1 MVMMGRTA
9 EALFWIGRYSE
20 RTENHARLIDVYYH
34 IREDREGS
42 AGQSWSRLIDTIGDR
57 ASFIEQ
63 YGSFTEQ
70 HVLQYI
76 TLDKNNANSLLACT
90 NHARANLRN
99 IREKMPSELWDILNG
114 LYLWLKEKEVR
125 DITSDSPH
133 LFYRFIRDTLSM
145 FQGAATSV
153 MPRQNE
159 WHFVEAG
166 RYLERAENLLRLIQS
181 LCSEYAKED
190 FSSYPLMLAV
200 LKSVS
205 GYESYRKEY
214 ADGVSLNSIIK
225 FLLLHETFPRSV
237 AFSIQSLE
245 RSLKGIQLDDPELN
259 NAVHKLAKLA
269 GKMKSNL
276 ACMDEEDLRSG
287 KIETTLQT
295 LLDSCNGMGARM
307 SKIFF
312 PSREEVIA

>member
-9 EALFWIGRYSE
+9 EALFWIGRYTE

-34 IREDREGS
+34 IREEKENSSD
-42 AGQSWSRLIDTIGDR
+42 QSWSRLIDTIGDR
-57 ASFIEQ
+57 VAFTEQ

-76 TLDKNNANSLLACT
+76 TLDKNNSNSLLACT
-90 NHARANLRN
+90 NHARSNLRN
-99 IREKMPSELWDILNG
+99 IREKMPAELWDIMNG

-125 DITSDSPH
+125 DITNDSPH

-166 RYLERAENLLRLIQS
+166 RYLERAENLLRLLQS
-181 LCSEYAKED
+181 LCHDYAREEL
-190 FSSYPLMLAV
+190 SSYPLMLSV

-205 GYESYRKEY
+205 GYESYRREH
-214 ADGVSLNSIIK
+214 ADTVNLSSIIK
-225 FLLLHETFPRSV
+225 FLMLHETFPRSV
-237 AFSIQSLE
+237 SFSFQSLE
-245 RSLKGIQLDDPELN
+245 RSLQGIQMEDPDLN
-259 NAVHKLAKLA
+259 LAVHRLAKLA
-269 GKMKSNL
+269 GKVKANL
-276 ACMDEEDLRSG
+276 ACMDEDDILSG
-287 KIETTLQT
+287 KLEMTLSA
-295 LLDSCNGMGARM
+295 LRESCNVMGLRM
-307 SKIFF
+307 SKVFF

>member
-9 EALFWIGRYSE
+9 EALLWIGRYAE
-20 RTENHARLIDVYYH
+20 RAENHARLIDVYYH
-34 IREDREGS
+34 IREEKES
-42 AGQSWSRLIDTIGDR
+42 NNGQAWSRLIDTIGDR
-57 ASFIEQ
+57 TLFTEQ

-99 IREKMPSELWDILNG
+99 IREKMPAELWDILNG
-114 LYLWLKEKEVR
+114 LYLWLKVKEVR

-153 MPRQNE
+153 MPRENE
-159 WHFVEAG
+159 WYFVEAG
-166 RYLERAENLLRLIQS
+166 RYLERAENLLRLLQS
-181 LCSEYAKED
+181 LCHDYAREELC
-190 FSSYPLMLAV
+190 SYPLMLSV

-205 GYESYRKEY
+205 GYEAYRREY
-214 ADGVSLNSIIK
+214 ADTVNLGLIVK
-225 FLLLHETFPRSV
+225 FLMLNETFPRSV
-237 AFSIQSLE
+237 SYSFCLLENSLRSIE
-245 RSLKGIQLDDPELN
+245 DEEADLN
-259 NAVHKLAKLA
+259 IAVQKLAKLA
-269 GKMKSNL
+269 GKVKANL
-276 ACMDEEDLRSG
+276 ACMDEDDILSG
-287 KIETTLQT
+287 KLEITLNT
-295 LLDSCNGMGARM
+295 LLESCSHMGTRM

-312 PSREEVIA
+312 PSREEVSA

>member
-1 MVMMGRTA
+1 
-9 EALFWIGRYSE
+9 
-20 RTENHARLIDVYYH
+20 
-34 IREDREGS
+34 
-42 AGQSWSRLIDTIGDR
+42 
-57 ASFIEQ
+57 
-63 YGSFTEQ
+63 
-70 HVLQYI
+70 
-76 TLDKNNANSLLACT
+76 
-90 NHARANLRN
+90 
-99 IREKMPSELWDILNG
+99 
-114 LYLWLKEKEVR
+114 
-125 DITSDSPH
+125 
-133 LFYRFIRDTLSM
+133 M
-145 FQGAATSV
+145 FQGAANSV

-214 ADGVSLNSIIK
+214 ADTVNLNSIIK
-225 FLLLHETFPRSV
+225 FLLLNETFPRSV

-245 RSLKGIQLDDPELN
+245 RSFKGIQLDDPELT

-269 GKMKSNL
+269 GKVKANL
-276 ACMDEEDLRSG
+276 ACMDEDDLRSG
-287 KIETTLQT
+287 KLEATLQT
-295 LLDSCNGMGARM
+295 LLDSCNGMGVRM
-307 SKIFF
+307 SKVFF

>member
-34 IREDREGS
+34 IREDMEGS
-42 AGQSWSRLIDTIGDR
+42 SKQSWSRLIDTIGDR
-57 ASFIEQ
+57 AVFLEQ

-125 DITSDSPH
+125 DITNDSPH

-145 FQGAATSV
+145 FQGSATSV

-214 ADGVSLNSIIK
+214 ADTVNLNSIIK
-225 FLLLHETFPRSV
+225 FLLLNETFPRSV
-237 AFSIQSLE
+237 AFSMQSLE
-245 RSLKGIQLDDPELN
+245 RSFKGIQLDDPELT

-269 GKMKSNL
+269 GKVKANL
-276 ACMDEEDLRSG
+276 ACMDEDDLRSG
-287 KIETTLQT
+287 KLEATLQT
-295 LLDSCNGMGARM
+295 LLDSCNGMGVRM
-307 SKIFF
+307 SKVFF